1 MLIVLTSE
9 KEIAN
14 EASLINELFEAGLER
29 LHLRKPQFTVD
40 EYRHLLD
47 QIESKYYKKIMLHE
61 HHALVDEYK
70 LRGIHLQEKARKDL
84 ENTVSTF
91 VKDCKEIGY
100 RVSSSFHTIED
111 IQRNTGLFEYVLLSP
126 VFNSISKSGYQG
138 KNFDV
143 SHLDEFVVGMG
154 GINGDN
160 LQTTFD
166 LGYKGVGILGGVWNT
181 ESPIKSFKGIKDKIE
196 NLSLCK
202 VRV

>member
-9 KEIAN
+9 KEITN
-14 EASLINELFEAGLER
+14 EASLINQLFEVGLER
-29 LHLRKPQFTVD
+29 LHFRKPQFSMD

-70 LRGIHLQEKARKDL
+70 LRGIHLQERARKDL
-84 ENTVSTF
+84 ENALSTL

-111 IQRNTGLFEYVLLSP
+111 IERNKSLFEYVLLSP

-138 KNFDV
+138 KNFNV
-143 SHLDEFVVGMG
+143 SHINEFVVGMG
-154 GINGDN
+154 GINADT
-160 LQTTFD
+160 LEATFD
-166 LGYKGVGILGGVWNT
+166 LGFKGVGILGGVWNT
-181 ESPIKSFKGIKDKIE
+181 ENPIKSFKRIKDKIE

-202 VRV
+202 ERV